1 MNSTHSSITIRS
13 LCVTMLVAVP
23 ALAQNLTQFTNGQVA
38 DATAVN
44 GNFTALKTATAAAQA
59 KADAAQATADAAA
72 TTANNA
78 GSAVTGLTNAITVN
92 NGDVGIGANPPTAKL
107 DVAGNLRLGGGTL
120 TTEGNRLLFGSDSQ
134 NSDPIFFHRG
144 DSAADVS
151 NLFLVLG
158 DNPGAG
164 SNDKFIIRA
173 PVGTTPN
180 DKFAFTSQGRFGI
193 GTVNPTSDFFVNLSE
208 ATQTPV
214 TGGINLR
221 NSFQRHWR
229 IHMTSDFLRFSYTNS
244 DTAAFTNLAY
254 VDSTTGAW
262 TTVSDRRLK
271 ADIQPV
277 GPVLDR
283 IAKVNIVQYRLKSD
297 PNASRVVGVIA
308 QEIQPLFP
316 DVVTRDPGSEYFGV
330 NYSGLGALAVK
341 AVQEQQV
348 VIEGLQARLT
358 EVTQQNTALQARLEA
373 LEALHAEVASLK
385 ASLAVK

>member
-1 MNSTHSSITIRS
+1 MNSTLPTLTLRS
-13 LCVTMLVAVP
+13 LCVTLLVAVP
-23 ALAQNLTQFTNGQVA
+23 ALAQNLTQFSNGQVA

-44 GNFTALKTATAAAQA
+44 GNFTKLKDAAA
-59 KADAAQATADAAA
+59 AAQATADAAA

-78 GSAVTGLTNAITVN
+78 GTAVTGLTNAITVN

-107 DVAGNLRLGGGTL
+107 DVAGNLRLRGGT
-120 TTEGNRLLFGSDSQ
+120 TTAAGDRLYFGSDAL
-134 NSDPIFFHRG
+134 NSDSIYFERK
-144 DSAADVS
+144 DSGTNLS
-151 NLFLVLG
+151 NLFLNLG
-158 DNPGAG
+158 DDPGAQFV
-164 SNDKFIIRA
+164 DKFVIGVPTSTA
-173 PVGTTPN
+173 TAN
-180 DKFAFTSQGRFGI
+180 EKFAFTSQGRFGI

-221 NSFQRHWR
+221 NSIQRHWR
-229 IHMTSDFLRFSYTNS
+229 IHMTSDFLRFSYTNG
-244 DTAAFTNLAY
+244 DTAPFTNLAY

-283 IAKVNIVQYRLKSD
+283 IEKVNVVQYRLKSD

-316 DVVTRDPGSEYFGV
+316 EVVTRDPGSEYFGV

-348 VIEGLQARLT
+348 VIESLQTRLT
-358 EVTQQNTALQARLEA
+358 EVTQQNAALQARLEA

-385 ASLAVK
+385 ASLAAK